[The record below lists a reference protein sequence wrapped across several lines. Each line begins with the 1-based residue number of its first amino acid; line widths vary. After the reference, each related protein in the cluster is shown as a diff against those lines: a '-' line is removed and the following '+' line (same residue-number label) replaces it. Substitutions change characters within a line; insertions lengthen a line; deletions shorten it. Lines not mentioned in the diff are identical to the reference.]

1 MVLLKGSLPNR
12 SDALLSLQSQ
22 GHTGKVE
29 PRYLLIQLGGE
40 TAETG
45 L

>member
-1 MVLLKGSLPNR
+1 MLLKGSLLNR

-29 PRYLLIQLGGE
+29 LHYLLIQLDGE

-45 L
+45 P